1 MRKREKVLGKIHDV
15 YAGLWVIYGLPS
27 NNTVVAK
34 MDPTGMV
41 IQYAWNIS
49 IDHHRFG
56 EMFIAGGVLYAVHS
70 VTEETMKIR

>member
-1 MRKREKVLGKIHDV
+1 M
-15 YAGLWVIYGLPS
+15 
-27 NNTVVAK
+27 K
-34 MDPTGMV
+34 MDANKMS

-49 IDHHRFG
+49 IDNHKFG